1 MTSVIILT
9 ILSTCK
15 QILKTRFTIVYT
27 VYISRVPFMQTLIG
41 ITSYDEKKKTKQTKQ
56 NRAKTAIELAF
67 FSSDFVLCCCI
78 VDVVVTLNILEPLSV
93 DEDDSQAFSPAQSNQ
108 IQGKFVPN
116 NVTSQKKTADLH
128 ELPHELR
135 RQKRLEREQLY
146 FKRMTE
152 QINQQEHGECTIERV
167 HRPSRET
174 FLERYMRPRKPA
186 ILTGMMDSLEATNS
200 WDFDQLGKRRESHR
214 VAV

>member
-1 MTSVIILT
+1 
-9 ILSTCK
+9 
-15 QILKTRFTIVYT
+15 
-27 VYISRVPFMQTLIG
+27 MQTLIG
-41 ITSYDEKKKTKQTKQ
+41 ITSYDEKKNKQ
-56 NRAKTAIELAF
+56 NKQNKIGRKLHKVCDNYWIGI

-108 IQGKFVPN
+108 IQGKFAPN

-214 VAV
+214 VAVWRRAFKMTVMYLQNT

>member
-1 MTSVIILT
+1 M
-9 ILSTCK
+9 
-15 QILKTRFTIVYT
+15 
-27 VYISRVPFMQTLIG
+27 
-41 ITSYDEKKKTKQTKQ
+41 
-56 NRAKTAIELAF
+56 
-67 FSSDFVLCCCI
+67 
-78 VDVVVTLNILEPLSV
+78 LEPVSA

-108 IQGKFVPN
+108 MQGKFAVN
-116 NVTSQKKTADLH
+116 IVTSQTKTADLH

-152 QINQQEHGECTIERV
+152 QISKQGHGECTIERV

-186 ILTGMMDSLEATNS
+186 ILTGMMDSWETKKS
-200 WDFDQLGKRRESHR
+200 WDFDQLGKRLENRR
-214 VAV
+214 VVV

>member
-1 MTSVIILT
+1 M
-9 ILSTCK
+9 
-15 QILKTRFTIVYT
+15 
-27 VYISRVPFMQTLIG
+27 
-41 ITSYDEKKKTKQTKQ
+41 
-56 NRAKTAIELAF
+56 NWHF

-108 IQGKFVPN
+108 IQGKFAPN